1 MLTLL
6 KWLIPVDMTPEHK
19 SEISPKFGRSLNA
32 IFSQPFSCFNSNIAK
47 STQLSRGFIK
57 VAKISQVRDTTKLC
71 YVLYFHKAGT
81 VKFSVAL
88 TVSRQ
93 RQFED
98 LYPSLLPY
106 CQDLVVVI
114 YREIIFNSL
123 EQFMLAYKIYSILM
137 KKEVQNWQAILSG
150 QKKHVMQRKF
160 PYK

>member
-1 MLTLL
+1 MVELKKVDTGCGLSELTGKSINTDFMLTLL

-19 SEISPKFGRSLNA
+19 SEISPKFGRSPNA

-88 TVSRQ
+88 TVSR
-93 RQFED
+93 
-98 LYPSLLPY
+98 
-106 CQDLVVVI
+106 
-114 YREIIFNSL
+114 
-123 EQFMLAYKIYSILM
+123 
-137 KKEVQNWQAILSG
+137 
-150 QKKHVMQRKF
+150 
-160 PYK
+160 